1 MPAAA
6 TATVTASQAT
16 RHSRIRPSA
25 TAVELIQSNL
35 PAELEAK
42 LQEAFDDE

>member
-1 MPAAA
+1 VP
-6 TATVTASQAT
+6 VV
-16 RHSRIRPSA
+16 SA

-42 LQEAFDDE
+42 LQEALDDE